1 MSVGSCNRTD
11 VLGTYTAVLK
21 DLIEGKLFF
30 ESKDFPVKESIMSKA
45 CFNFTLQ
52 STAELQIIE

>member
-30 ESKDFPVKESIMSKA
+30 ESKDFSVKESIMSKA

-52 STAELQIIE
+52 STA